1 MSISE
6 HKRGF
11 FAEQGRGGKRPLL
24 TVSDLSAYYGE
35 LRALF
40 DIDFEVMPGEV
51 LAIIGANGA
60 GKSTLLKSMV
70 GMMNRGKTAHITGT
84 IDMRGRRLERL
95 TTEKIVNAGVTMVP
109 EGRRLFPRLTVEEN
123 LITGAH
129 LARCRNNSEEK
140 ISEMY
145 DMFPRLAERHNQVV
159 NQMSGG
165 EQQMVAIARALMSDP
180 QVVLFDELSLGLA
193 PAIVDDIY
201 EKVNQINESGVT
213 CIVIEQDMK
222 RALRVSNHVLVLLEG
237 AVVLEGDP
245 KELDG
250 EQVMA
255 AYFGSDIGGASG

>member
-1 MSISE
+1 
-6 HKRGF
+6 
-11 FAEQGRGGKRPLL
+11 
-24 TVSDLSAYYGE
+24 
-35 LRALF
+35 
-40 DIDFEVMPGEV
+40 
-51 LAIIGANGA
+51 
-60 GKSTLLKSMV
+60 
-70 GMMNRGKTAHITGT
+70 
-84 IDMRGRRLERL
+84 RL

-255 AYFGSDIGGASG
+255 AYFGSDIGGASA